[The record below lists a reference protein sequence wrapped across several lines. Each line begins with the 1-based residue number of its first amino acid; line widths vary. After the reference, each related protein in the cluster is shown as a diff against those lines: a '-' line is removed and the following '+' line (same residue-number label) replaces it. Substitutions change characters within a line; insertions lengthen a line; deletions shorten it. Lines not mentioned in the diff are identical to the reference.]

1 MPEQFSTPSTSGE
14 LTPAIGP
21 IRPKERIEI
30 IDILRGFALFG
41 VLLANM
47 SVDLPWSFLFAERW
61 SGLADQ
67 VALQFVH
74 FLVSAKAAELFSF
87 LFGLGFALQ
96 MGRAESHGA
105 RFAPRY
111 RRRLVVLLLIS
122 LVHYLVGGNEILH
135 IYAVLGF
142 LLLLFRSRSL
152 RTVLIVAFICL
163 LISPAYD
170 TAVAGIRALR
180 LADPQTTQ
188 QVIRED
194 TQRAAETKAWNE
206 QGLRVHSRGSFREIT
221 AYNARDFARYIFSRF
236 PLTLWLGYIFPAFL
250 LGLYAGRRRILE
262 NIPEHLPF
270 IRNVLWW
277 GLGIGLLCM
286 SVHFVVEHLLANP
299 AWPFLTHQLAGLHW
313 TVGALAL
320 CLSYAAAITM
330 LFQHEGGKKWLTPL
344 AAVGRLALSNY
355 LLQTVFAVLIFYSYG
370 FGLYGKVGP
379 LGGAVMALLIFPF
392 QILLSLW
399 WLRRF
404 RFGPAEW
411 LWRSLTYGKLQ
422 PMRVAAREA

>member
-1 MPEQFSTPSTSGE
+1 MPEQPPFP
-14 LTPAIGP
+14 LAPAEPKRPMGP
-21 IRPKERIEI
+21 VRPDQRIEI

-47 SVDLPWSFLFAERW
+47 SDALPWSFLFAERW

-67 VALQFVH
+67 VALRFVE
-74 FLVSAKAAELFSF
+74 FLVTGKFLRLFSF

-96 MGRAESHGA
+96 MGRAESRGT

-111 RRRLVVLLLIS
+111 GRRLVVLLLIG
-122 LVHYLVGGNEILH
+122 LVHYLVGWTDILH
-135 IYAVLGF
+135 AYAVLGF

-163 LISPAYD
+163 LIGPAYD

-180 LADPQTTQ
+180 RPDTQTAQ
-188 QVIRED
+188 QVIRQEAE
-194 TQRAAETKAWNE
+194 QAAEMKARNE
-206 QGLRVHSRGSFREIT
+206 QSLRIHSQGNFAEI
-221 AYNARDFARYIFSRF
+221 AAHNARDFARYISSHY
-236 PLTLWLGYIFPAFL
+236 PLTWWLGGIFPAFL

-277 GLGIGLLCM
+277 GLGLGLLGT
-286 SVHFVVEHLLANP
+286 SANFVVTHLLANP
-299 AWPFLTHQLAGLHW
+299 AWPFLTHQLAGLLL
-313 TVGALAL
+313 TVGGPAL
-320 CLSYAAAITM
+320 CLSYAAAITL
-330 LFQHEGGKKWLTPL
+330 LFQHEGWKKWLTPL

-355 LLQTVFAVLIFYSYG
+355 LLQTVVAVLIFYGYG
-370 FGLYGKVGP
+370 LGLYGQVGP
-379 LGGAVMALLIFPF
+379 LGGAVLAFLIFPF
-392 QILLSLW
+392 QVLLSAW
-399 WLRRF
+399 WVRHF

-422 PMRVAAREA
+422 PMRVKQAAA